1 MAGTAGEAGRGRWGT
16 MLALSGAAVFL
27 SVLDV
32 LPLVVLPLA
41 LLLMALPSEQRWKWM
56 ALGIL
61 FWVVGML
68 LPGPPLAAFSRGWAL
83 LLGGAFL
90 FATLWRPTW
99 GAFPRMLFAL
109 GVAFAVSGAGL
120 LATGS
125 WAEVDWTMQEH
136 FRTVSSL
143 TAGDLQARLPDSAW
157 VAEFRTATERMAEI
171 QWRFFPA
178 MLGLQ
183 SLAALGL
190 VSWWAARLRGTP
202 ADPLQ
207 LRPLKEFRFSD
218 QLVWVLIAGLV
229 LVLLPLGAVATRA
242 GLNALLFMAG
252 LYALRGVGVFLFLA
266 GAAPSALFV
275 VLAVLAV
282 VFLYPLVLT
291 AVLLVGLGDTW
302 LDVRR
307 RATPAPRA

>member
-1 MAGTAGEAGRGRWGT
+1 MAEAGEAGRSRWGT

-27 SVLDV
+27 SVFDV

-56 ALGIL
+56 ALGVF
-61 FWVVGML
+61 FWVVGMM

-90 FATLWRPTW
+90 FATLWQPGWRV
-99 GAFPRMLFAL
+99 FPRMLFAL
-109 GVAFAVSGAGL
+109 GVAFAVSSAGL
-120 LATGS
+120 LVTGG
-125 WAEVDWTMQEH
+125 WAEVDWRMQEH
-136 FRTVSSL
+136 FRTVSTL
-143 TAGDLQARLPDSAW
+143 TSGDLQARLPDAAW
-157 VAEFRTATERMAEI
+157 VGEFRSATERMAEI

-178 MLGLQ
+178 ILGLQ

-190 VSWWAARLRGTP
+190 VSWWVARLRRAPSGP
-202 ADPLQ
+202 FQ
-207 LRPLKEFRFSD
+207 LRPLREFRFSD
-218 QLVWVLIAGLV
+218 QLIWVLIAGLV

-242 GLNALLFMAG
+242 GHNALLFMG
-252 LYALRGVGVFLFLA
+252 SLYALRGVGVFLFLA
-266 GAAPSALFV
+266 GGAPSVLFV
-275 VLAVLAV
+275 VAGVLAV
-282 VFLYPLVLT
+282 VFLYPLVLM

-307 RATPAPRA
+307 RAIPAPRT